1 MINPGDDTFATEA
14 HSDSMQVRSLN
25 LPRFCMWNKRYTFI
39 LHAMCSISRVSLGQV
54 LEEWVS
60 GSCTWNLK
68 RYFLYQ
74 KFTALLTRKTFLLKC
89 ILFLNVVCFKEWMT
103 FTKIISQGPFKAILL
118 SLLPLPLDLIQL
130 YKKSCWRLRIS

>member
-1 MINPGDDTFATEA
+1 MKHYKHAYLGFVISIKSTQDLLYFINWPAMINPGDDTFATEA
-14 HSDSMQVRSLN
+14 HSDSMQVKPLN
-25 LPRFCMWNKRYTFI
+25 LPRFCMWNKLYTFI

-89 ILFLNVVCFKEWMT
+89 ILFLNVVCFKE
-103 FTKIISQGPFKAILL
+103 
-118 SLLPLPLDLIQL
+118 
-130 YKKSCWRLRIS
+130 